1 MEKIQGKDNS
11 LIKYVK
17 KLKDKKYRVKES
29 AFIVEGF
36 RFVDEALKSGFKI
49 PYLFVSQGAANND
62 SYLNLL
68 NIITDETKAYMVT
81 DAIIKEISDTETPQ
95 GIVAVVKMGEYSF
108 ETKKNG
114 FYVLVDKIQ
123 DPGNMGTIIRT
134 SHAAGALGVIY
145 TKGTVDVY
153 NEKTLRSTM
162 GSIFHIPL
170 IEDNDL
176 SILKELKLKGF
187 KLIVSSLE
195 TSKNFF
201 EEDLTCN
208 LIVCIGNEGN
218 GVSHEVYSLS
228 DEKVKIPMPGK
239 AESLNA
245 SVAAGIMI
253 YEIVRQNLLK

>member
-1 MEKIQGKDNS
+1 LEKIQGKDNS

-36 RFVDEALKSGFKI
+36 RFVDEALKSGFEV
-49 PYLFVSQGAANND
+49 PYLFVSQSAADNG
-62 SYLNLL
+62 SYLNIA
-68 NIITDETKAYMVT
+68 NIINHDTKSYIVT
-81 DAIIKEISDTETPQ
+81 DAVIKEISDTENPQ
-95 GIVAVVKMGEYSF
+95 GIVAVVKTDSYSF
-108 ETKKNG
+108 ESYKDG

-134 SHAAGALGVIY
+134 SHAAGALGIIY

-162 GSIFHIPL
+162 GSVFHIPI

-176 SILKELKLKGF
+176 SILKALKLKGF
-187 KLIVSSLE
+187 KLIVSSLD

-201 EEDLTCN
+201 QADLKGN
-208 LIVCIGNEGN
+208 LIICIGNEGN
-218 GVSHEVYSLS
+218 GVSDEIYTLS

-253 YEIVRQNLLK
+253 YEIVRQNMLK

>member
-49 PYLFVSQGAANND
+49 PYLFVSQSAANND

-68 NIITDETKAYMVT
+68 NIINDETKAYMVT
-81 DAIIKEISDTETPQ
+81 DAILKEISDTETPQ
-95 GIVAVVKMGEYSF
+95 GIVAVVKMGKYSF
-108 ETKKNG
+108 GTKKNG

-176 SILKELKLKGF
+176 SILKELKHKGF

-195 TSKNFF
+195 NSKNFF
-201 EEDLTCN
+201 EEDLTHN

>member
-1 MEKIQGKDNS
+1 LEKIHGKDNS

-17 KLKDKKYRVKES
+17 KLKDKKYRVKE
-29 AFIVEGF
+29 ATFIVEGY
-36 RFVDEALKSGFKI
+36 RFVEEAFKSGFTI
-49 PYLFVSQGAANND
+49 PYLFVTQSIVD
-62 SYLNLL
+62 SCSYLNILSTI
-68 NIITDETKAYMVT
+68 NSETKSYMVT
-81 DAIIKEISDTETPQ
+81 DAILKEISDTENPQ
-95 GIVAVVKMGEYSF
+95 GIVAVVKMKYSF
-108 ETKKNG
+108 LENKHG
-114 FYVLVDKIQ
+114 FYVLTDRIQ

-153 NEKTLRSTM
+153 NEKTLRATM

-176 SILKELKLKGF
+176 SILKELKHKGF

-201 EEDLTCN
+201 ETDLTGDV
-208 LIVCIGNEGN
+208 IICIGNEGN
-218 GVSHEVYSLS
+218 GVSNEVYSLTG
-228 DEKVKIPMPGK
+228 EKVKIPMPGN

-253 YEIVRQNLLK
+253 YEIVRQNFLK